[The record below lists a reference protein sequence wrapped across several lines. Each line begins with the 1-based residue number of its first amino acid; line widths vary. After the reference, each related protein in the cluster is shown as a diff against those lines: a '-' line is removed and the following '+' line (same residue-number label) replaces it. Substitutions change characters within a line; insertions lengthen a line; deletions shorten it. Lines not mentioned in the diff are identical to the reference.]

1 MKRFLKIVGIVA
13 VLLYGLNLGIDNAI
27 SYKLQHSADR
37 RYIGW
42 NKIINEQ
49 LDADLVVMG
58 SSRAWVQYSPT
69 ILDSILQI
77 NTFNMGIDGSGLNRQ
92 VIRYEVFDHYQAKK
106 PKYIVLNV
114 DYFSANEW
122 SYGYERE
129 QFFPYMWDPYMRK
142 EINKVE
148 PMSWGERYI
157 PVYRYVM
164 YKGLYN
170 VAHEKP
176 WDAKTYK
183 GYMGHDRTWNAAAYE
198 ELTTFHFNADE
209 RVMTM
214 FEQFLEERMKEGI
227 KVIFCYAPIYIGFTN
242 KVENLEEFFACYKGY
257 AEKYDIPILDYTYHE
272 LSMDTA
278 YFYNASHL
286 NRMGAELFSTQLA
299 QDLDSLNL
307 IER

>member
-1 MKRFLKIVGIVA
+1 MA
-13 VLLYGLNLGIDNAI
+13 VLLYGLNLGIDYAI

-42 NKIINEQ
+42 SKIVNEQ
-49 LDADLVVMG
+49 LDADLVIMG
-58 SSRAWVQYSPT
+58 SSRAWVQYSPAL
-69 ILDSILQI
+69 LDSILQI
-77 NTFNMGIDGSGLNRQ
+77 NTYNMGIDGSGLNRQ
-92 VIRYEVFDHYQAKK
+92 IIRYEVYDHYQAKK

-129 QFFPYMWDPYMRK
+129 QFFPYMWDSYMRK
-142 EINKVE
+142 EIQKVE
-148 PMSWGERYI
+148 PMSWGERYM
-157 PVYRYVM
+157 PVYRYVT

-170 VAHEKP
+170 VLYEQP
-176 WDAKTYK
+176 LEAKTYK
-183 GYMGHDRTWNAAAYE
+183 GYMGQDRPWEAKAYE

-209 RVMTM
+209 RVMAM
-214 FEQFLEERMKEGI
+214 FDQFLEERKAEGI
-227 KVIFCYAPIYIGFTN
+227 QVIFCYAPMYIGFTN
-242 KVENLEEFFACYKGY
+242 KVENLEEFFACYKEY
-257 AEKYDIPILDYTYHE
+257 AERYDIPILDYSYHE

-286 NRMGAELFSTQLA
+286 NRVGAEIFSTQLA
-299 QDLDSLNL
+299 HDLDSLNL